1 MSQPVASSD
10 TPETNSSLETE
21 EIMPRDIEW
30 RDAPRI
36 IASGFAMGS
45 ADVVPGVSGGTMAVA
60 CGIYEKLL
68 TSIASINP
76 RSIQALLTL
85 QLREAL
91 WIIHYRFLLSLFAG
105 IFVAVIVMVKLVG
118 LPKLLV
124 THTSLVYSVFFG
136 LVFASVF
143 ILGRQLRW
151 TPGRAGWLVLGTILG
166 FVVVTRVPVNTP
178 GGPLFMFGYGTVAI
192 SAMLLPGI
200 SGSFILLI
208 LGQYQRVIEALENLL
223 HLDFAA
229 LWIVVPFALGCLVG
243 LTTFSRFVA
252 WLLRHYHD
260 PVVAALCGLLLGS
273 LWRIWPYQHT
283 EAIEVRGKMRV
294 VEATPYLPEDW
305 QVLPFVLAVAGFLG
319 VFLVEYLARL
329 RKAPGAKA

>member
-1 MSQPVASSD
+1 
-10 TPETNSSLETE
+10 
-21 EIMPRDIEW
+21 MPPDIEW

-60 CGIYEKLL
+60 CGIYERLL

-76 RSIQALLTL
+76 RSIKALVTL
-85 QLREAL
+85 QFREML
-91 WIIHYRFLLSLFAG
+91 WIVHYRFLLSLFAG
-105 IFVAVIVMVKLVG
+105 IFTAIIVMVKLVG
-118 LPKLLV
+118 LPRLLV
-124 THTSLVYSVFFG
+124 THTSLVYAVFFG

-143 ILGRQLRW
+143 ILGKKLRW
-151 TPGRAGWLVLGTILG
+151 TAACVGWLLLGAILG

-178 GGPLFMFGYGTVAI
+178 GGPVFMFGYGTIAI

-208 LGQYQRVIEALENLL
+208 LGQYQRVISALESLL
-223 HLDFAA
+223 HLDFSA
-229 LWIVVPFALGCLVG
+229 LLIVVPFALGCLVG
-243 LTTFSRFVA
+243 LTAFSRFVA

-283 EAIEVRGKMRV
+283 KSIEVRGKLRV
-294 VEATPYLPEDW
+294 VEAVPYLPDQWES
-305 QVLPFVLAVAGFLG
+305 LPLVLAIVGFSS
-319 VFLVEYLARL
+319 VFLIEYLARL
-329 RKAPGAKA
+329 RKAPTAKA